1 MCKYLGEINNMN
13 MNFSGRYEVNNWI
26 QMTKDTVKR
35 PLTFVNIARNLF
47 TNRATTR
54 FKKDYYMELVKSLCL
69 LTLTSGLNDL

>member
-1 MCKYLGEINNMN
+1 

-54 FKKDYYMELVKSLCL
+54 FKKDYYMEL
-69 LTLTSGLNDL
+69 